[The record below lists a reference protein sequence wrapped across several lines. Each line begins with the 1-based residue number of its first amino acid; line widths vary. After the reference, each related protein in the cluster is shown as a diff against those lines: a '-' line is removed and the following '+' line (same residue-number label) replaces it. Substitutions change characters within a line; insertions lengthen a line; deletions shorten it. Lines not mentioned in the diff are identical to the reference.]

1 MQAEGV
7 PHGCP
12 WLGACWAQSR
22 PGEQLSLAG
31 HFFIQGRFGWFFCV
45 FIFFFRKVTAFKGI
59 DTFLA
64 KKYCNPSQNTLT
76 DRKKKEIN
84 LPVFS
89 FSKVKSPKCCQKW
102 IHSQAL

>member
-1 MQAEGV
+1 MAGGTLGTVTARRAVEPGRTFFHPGKV
-7 PHGCP
+7 
-12 WLGACWAQSR
+12 WL
-22 PGEQLSLAG
+22 
-31 HFFIQGRFGWFFCV
+31 V
-45 FIFFFRKVTAFKGI
+45 FLRVYFFFFRKVTAFKGI

-84 LPVFS
+84 IPVFS
-89 FSKVKSPKCCQKW
+89 FLKVKSPKCCQKW